1 MLSQRSLELS
11 SFLFILFSVQWQWFP
26 LFCLSAHWS
35 IFLYHLIYHWL
46 LLEAAV
52 GSGSFMFFV
61 LILDLG
67 FPGGSDGKESAC
79 NMGDLG
85 LIPGSGRFPGEGNGY
100 PFQYS
105 CLENSM
111 GQRSPVGY
119 SPWCCK
125 ESDTTERLT
134 LFHYYSWFM
143 EFTGSSV
150 VKNPLAN
157 AGDAGD

>member
-1 MLSQRSLELS
+1 
-11 SFLFILFSVQWQWFP
+11 
-26 LFCLSAHWS
+26 
-35 IFLYHLIYHWL
+35 
-46 LLEAAV
+46 
-52 GSGSFMFFV
+52 MFFV

-134 LFHYYSWFM
+134 LFHYYS
-143 EFTGSSV
+143 
-150 VKNPLAN
+150 
-157 AGDAGD
+157 

>member
-1 MLSQRSLELS
+1 MWNR
-11 SFLFILFSVQWQWFP
+11 
-26 LFCLSAHWS
+26 
-35 IFLYHLIYHWL
+35 
-46 LLEAAV
+46 
-52 GSGSFMFFV
+52 
-61 LILDLG
+61 G
-67 FPGGSDGKESAC
+67 FPGGSDGKKSSC
-79 NMGDLG
+79 NVGDLG
-85 LIPGSGRFPGEGNGY
+85 SVPGLGRSPGEGNGY

-150 VKNPLAN
+150 VKNLPAMWEIQVLSLCLEHPLEKAL
-157 AGDAGD
+157 ATHSSILAWRIPWREFCPFCSLLYLQCLEQCLAHRKQYICGVTVQ

>member
-1 MLSQRSLELS
+1 M
-11 SFLFILFSVQWQWFP
+11 
-26 LFCLSAHWS
+26 
-35 IFLYHLIYHWL
+35 
-46 LLEAAV
+46 

-134 LFHYYSWFM
+134 LFHYYS
-143 EFTGSSV
+143 
-150 VKNPLAN
+150 
-157 AGDAGD
+157 